1 MAQIASSGLVFTAFA
16 ADKNTTVNGSALEFD
31 YLPLHPVQGTS
42 SALTVPS
49 GKRVPFGWEYFALT
63 PGNDGLVLEIE
74 KKTKNHTGTPRLRL
88 MVALDTRDERE
99 VEVSLAKTG
108 EKIGTLSIWYAS
120 ALQLFECELQTS
132 LEKLQKQGLRIRLTQ
147 GREPIYFLATT
158 PQTGSHLGVGR
169 GNSGYPAAGAT
180 SKAFLGT
187 FCSLRSLHPFGWMEG
202 CSLDG
207 LLALSQSGRYP
218 MARAALDSH
227 LKLFVLDSQ
236 NLVYENPNTQPSDN
250 QFNNVESGLPF
261 VAIADKYPKHPS
273 IKLFTDFCERR
284 IENGQTKEGS
294 ITTEGCYT
302 LAYPLAVVASATGH
316 RSLYEYALI
325 ELEERIKYLTD
336 DHAVYQ
342 RAAKDGSTKGFR
354 NWGRGYTWFLLGL
367 VRTATVI
374 GEDKVFA
381 RDARLK
387 RIREAY
393 VYYAQ
398 LALRHQQSDHSWRGY
413 LDLPETPYD
422 SSATAG
428 LGAALLYG
436 QRVGW
441 LPELSEKH
449 LMDIRLRLKKSLTPD
464 GFLTG
469 SCQINRGGE
478 TLQKSSYRVISQYVM
493 GLMAHLYTV

>member
-1 MAQIASSGLVFTAFA
+1 M
-16 ADKNTTVNGSALEFD
+16 
-31 YLPLHPVQGTS
+31 LPVSP
-42 SALTVPS
+42 
-49 GKRVPFGWEYFALT
+49 GKRVPFGWEYFTLPT
-63 PGNDGLVLEIE
+63 EEDGLVL
-74 KKTKNHTGTPRLRL
+74 KVRKTAGKYAGTPRLRL

-99 VEVSLAKTG
+99 VIVSLAKTG

-132 LEKLQKQGLRIRLTQ
+132 LDELQKQGLRIRLTEGQ
-147 GREPIYFLATT
+147 DPIYFMATT
-158 PQTGSHLGVGR
+158 PQTGSHLGIDG
-169 GNSGYPAAGAT
+169 GNPGEPAAGAA
-180 SKAFLGT
+180 SESFLDT

-207 LLALSQSGRYP
+207 LLALRQSGRYP

-227 LKLFVLDSQ
+227 LKLFVPDSQ
-236 NLVYENPNTQPSDN
+236 NLIYENPNTQPSDN

-261 VAIADKYPKHPS
+261 VAIVEKYPKHPS

-284 IENGQTKEGS
+284 IENGQTKGES

-302 LAYPLAVVASATGH
+302 LAYPLAVVARATGQ
-316 RSLYEYALI
+316 RALYEYALI

-336 DHAVYQ
+336 DQAVYQ
-342 RAAKDGSTKGFR
+342 RASKDGSTKGFR

-398 LALRHQQSDHSWRGY
+398 LALQHQQPDHGWRGF

-436 QRVGW
+436 QRADW

-449 LMDIRLRLKKSLTPD
+449 LTDIRRRLEKSLTPD

-493 GLMAHLYTV
+493 GLMAHLYTI